1 MSEKSDQPTVFV
13 IDDDGP
19 ARESVCLLVR
29 SMGIRAVAFESAE
42 EFLNGFDP
50 GCPGCVITDVR
61 MPGRSGVELQ
71 EVLLSNSIE
80 IPVIVLT
87 GYASTNLT
95 VRAMKNGAVTLLD
108 KPYQD
113 NDLWDAVR
121 CALTQDAAHRQRSR
135 RVRELHERLE
145 RLTAREANVPG
156 LILQGRPNKQMAAEL
171 NVSERTVENR
181 RREIF
186 RKTETNSVAEVVRLA
201 IEAGWEQ
208 AGESGAAD
216 DGCPGTS

>member
-1 MSEKSDQPTVFV
+1 MSEQPTVFV

-19 ARESVCLLVR
+19 ARDSVCLLVR
-29 SMGIRAVAFESAE
+29 SMGIRALAFESAE
-42 EFLNGFDP
+42 QFLQGFDS

-61 MPGRSGVELQ
+61 MPGLSGVQLQ
-71 EVLLSNSIE
+71 EVLLEKSIG

-87 GYASTNLT
+87 GYASTPLT

-121 CALTQDAAHRQRSR
+121 NALTRDATYRQRS
-135 RVRELHERLE
+135 VRMREIREKLD
-145 RLTAREANVPG
+145 RLTSKEVSVLN
-156 LILQGRPNKQMAAEL
+156 LILKGRPNKLMAAEL
-171 NVSERTVENR
+171 KVSERTVENR

-186 RKTETNSVAEVVRLA
+186 QKSETNSVAELVRLA
-201 IEAGWEQ
+201 IEAGWDD
-208 AGESGAAD
+208 AGEARDSEIVGD
-216 DGCPGTS
+216 

>member
-1 MSEKSDQPTVFV
+1 MSDQPTVFV

-29 SMGIRAVAFESAE
+29 SMGIRAMAFESAE
-42 EFLNGFDP
+42 DFLNGFDRS
-50 GCPGCVITDVR
+50 CPGCVITDVR

-71 EVLLSNSIE
+71 EVLLRNSIK

-87 GYASTNLT
+87 AYASTTLT
-95 VRAMKNGAVTLLD
+95 VQAMKNGAVTLLD

-121 CALTQDAAHRQRSR
+121 CALTRDATHRQRSR
-135 RVRELHERLE
+135 RVRELRERLG
-145 RLTAREANVPG
+145 RLTAKEASVLD
-156 LILQGRPNKQMAAEL
+156 LILQGRPNKQMAVEL
-171 NVSERTVENR
+171 SVSERTVENR

-208 AGESGAAD
+208 ANEGEVVD
-216 DGCPGTS
+216 DGSPGTS

>member
-1 MSEKSDQPTVFV
+1 MSEEPIVYV

-29 SMGIRAVAFESAE
+29 SMGIRALAFESAE
-42 EFLNGFDP
+42 EFLKGFDAD
-50 GCPGCVITDVR
+50 CPGCVITDVR
-61 MPGRSGVELQ
+61 MPGLSGVELQ
-71 EVLLSNSIE
+71 EVLRRESIK

-87 GYASTNLT
+87 GYASTALT

-121 CALTQDAAHRQRSR
+121 SALTRDATSRQQNT
-135 RVRELHERLE
+135 RVREIQERLD
-145 RLTAREANVPG
+145 RLTSKEASVLN
-156 LILQGRPNKQMAAEL
+156 LILKGRPNKLMAAEL
-171 NVSERTVENR
+171 AVSERTVENR

-186 RKTETNSVAEVVRLA
+186 RKTETNSVAELVRLA
-201 IEAGWEQ
+201 NEAGW
-208 AGESGAAD
+208 GETVGGHFAD
-216 DGCPGTS
+216 DAGADLA

>member
-1 MSEKSDQPTVFV
+1 MSEIPTAFV

-19 ARESVCLLVR
+19 ACESVCLLVR
-29 SMGIRAVAFESAE
+29 SMGLRALPFLSAE
-42 EFLNGFDP
+42 EFLGGFDS

-61 MPGRSGVELQ
+61 MPGLSGVQLQ
-71 EVLLSNSIE
+71 EELLNKGIE

-87 GYASTNLT
+87 GYASTALT

-121 CALTQDAAHRQRSR
+121 SALTRDATHRQRSTR
-135 RVRELHERLE
+135 TREVRAKLD
-145 RLTAREANVPG
+145 RLTSREISVLD
-156 LILQGRPNKQMAAEL
+156 LILKGRPNKLIAVTL
-171 NVSERTVENR
+171 SVSERTVENR

-186 RKTETNSVAEVVRLA
+186 AKTETKSVAELVRLA
-201 IEAGWEQ
+201 IEAGWSEEDERGDEGFDE
-208 AGESGAAD
+208 AKSN
-216 DGCPGTS
+216 